1 MNLTLPQTYLLG
13 LVGLLTIVAI
23 LVGRQLLKVRG
34 DEMKLVNLEQS
45 GASSSKEAAELYEL
59 AAVQLR
65 KRLYPQAIKN
75 LKQAI
80 KYLSEEPDEAWA
92 LVENALGFALA
103 AEEDYEAAS
112 KHYRSALKAKA
123 EYPVALNNLALAQEK
138 LMQQEQAA
146 ELYRKVLTIE
156 PRNNTARKR
165 LKRLEKL
172 MPKAEADSSPESADD
187 RGF

>member
-1 MNLTLPQTYLLG
+1 MNISLPQTYLLG
-13 LVGLLTIVAI
+13 LIGFLTVVAI
-23 LVGRQLLKVRG
+23 VVGRQLLKVRR

-45 GASSSKEAAELYEL
+45 GASSSNEAAELYEL
-59 AAVQLR
+59 ASVQLR

-80 KYLSEEPDEAWA
+80 KHLSEEPDEARA
-92 LVENALGFALA
+92 LVENALGYALA
-103 AEEDYEAAS
+103 AEQDYESAS
-112 KHYRSALKAKA
+112 RHYRSALKAKA
-123 EYPVALNNLALAQEK
+123 DYPVALNNLALAQEK
-138 LMQQEQAA
+138 LLKQDQAA

-156 PRNNTARKR
+156 PRNNTANKR

-172 MPKAEADSSPESADD
+172 MLQTDSSPESADD